1 MDIVTSA
8 IDSVKGVAKKFNY
21 GHHPS
26 VIMWSNGP
34 TSVKP
39 VENEGGIFTGVATK
53 LEDIISGAPDEN
65 YNTFKFDAMVSETH
79 RSDSVVTKLPVS
91 SGFLV
96 SDHIIKQNRMLKLSA
111 VAVNMQ
117 NSALWMASVQG
128 LSVVT
133 GAIFNNPII
142 PMIGSLAGGIASAFE
157 TEDRV
162 QSTWQLFRDLQAS
175 GTKLYINTIA
185 GPYLNCVITSIE
197 TKHDKMTSAILSI
210 EVTLEELQVVD
221 ASKDLLAI
229 NAKAAMESMQDYSE
243 FAKIAQGIGVG
254 ILGGVA
260 LPGLGSIRDSP
271 TKQLS
276 NLKSKLSDLAS
287 PISSIKGRS

>member
-1 MDIVTSA
+1 MDIVTSVV
-8 IDSVKGVAKKFNY
+8 DGVSGVAKKFNY

-26 VIMWSNGP
+26 IIMWSTGELA
-34 TSVKP
+34 VKP
-39 VENEGGIFTGVATK
+39 PDNTGGIFTGVATK
-53 LEDIISGAPDEN
+53 LEGIISGQADEKF
-65 YNTFKFDAMVSETH
+65 NTFKFDAMVSESH
-79 RSDSVVTKLPVS
+79 LSSAVVTKLPVS
-91 SGFLV
+91 SGFVV
-96 SDHIIKQNRMLKLSA
+96 SDHIIKQNRILKLSA

-142 PMIGSLAGGIASAFE
+142 PMIGSLAGGVASAFE
-157 TEDRV
+157 TDDRV

-197 TKHDKMTSAILSI
+197 TKHDKMTSAILSMEI
-210 EVTLEELQVVD
+210 TLEELQVVD
-221 ASKDLLAI
+221 SSKDELAI
-229 NAKAAMESMQDYSE
+229 NAKASMESMQDYSE

-254 ILGGVA
+254 VLGGVA
-260 LPGLGSIRDSP
+260 LPGLGSIKSSP
-271 TKQLS
+271 ITQLS
-276 NLKSKLSDLAS
+276 NLKSKLSKLSS
-287 PISSIKGRS
+287 PLSAIKGRI